1 MKINLNAT
9 VKCKDHDGYKA
20 QVVHEAQ
27 WMITKEQF
35 ELVYCMTPEGPSDD
49 FSWKIRLTN
58 FFTGEEYVLKTII
71 VGKIVS
77 ETYEDEED
85 GYSEDVTWYENGRNR
100 ADALIEQM
108 KKVGKLNMDN
118 WTKQ

>member
-1 MKINLNAT
+1 MQVITFSFILASDGSKKEIKFNSNTPFGLIRRRVAQEFKLPVSSFRLFCKAT
-9 VKCKDHDGYKA
+9 KSFV
-20 QVVHEAQ
+20 
-27 WMITKEQF
+27 
-35 ELVYCMTPEGPSDD
+35 
-49 FSWKIRLTN
+49 
-58 FFTGEEYVLKTII
+58 
-71 VGKIVS
+71 

>member
-1 MKINLNAT
+1 MNTINLNAT
-9 VKCKDHDGYKA
+9 IKTKDH
-20 QVVHEAQ
+20 
-27 WMITKEQF
+27 
-35 ELVYCMTPEGPSDD
+35 
-49 FSWKIRLTN
+49 
-58 FFTGEEYVLKTII
+58 
-71 VGKIVS
+71 
-77 ETYEDEED
+77 D